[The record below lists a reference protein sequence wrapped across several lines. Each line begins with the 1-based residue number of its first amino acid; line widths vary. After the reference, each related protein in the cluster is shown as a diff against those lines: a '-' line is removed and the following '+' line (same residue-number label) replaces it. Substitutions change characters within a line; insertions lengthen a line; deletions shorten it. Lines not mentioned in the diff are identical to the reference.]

1 MPVISTSSKVL
12 SVLTLSALVI
22 VVLSVNTI
30 FPLPSARKSKSAFDI
45 LVLIK
50 LSSISI
56 MLGGIINSFNT
67 KSCAILT
74 FTTCA
79 FATLKSFVISTLLF
93 GINTSPVP
101 TARSSKSALLD
112 VVVIKLSSINISS
125 NCACCVTSIFC
136 VTVKLPVNPL
146 SPSTYEN
153 PGANVPVTVKLLNVL
168 VPFASKLLF
177 TVTLS
182 GM

>member
-1 MPVISTSSKVL
+1 MLVPF
-12 SVLTLSALVI
+12 TLKLFVT
-22 VVLSVNTI
+22 VVVFVKITL
-30 FPLPSARKSKSAFDI
+30 PLPSARKSKSALDI
-45 LVLIK
+45 FVLIK

-56 MLGGIINSFNT
+56 MLGGITISFNT

-79 FATLKSFVISTLLF
+79 FAALRLLSIFTLLL
-93 GINTSPVP
+93 GTNTLPVP

-136 VTVKLPVNPL
+136 VTVRLPVNPL

-153 PGANVPVTVKLLNVL
+153 PGSNDPVTVKLLNVL
-168 VPFASKLLF
+168 VPFTSKLLF
-177 TVTLS
+177 IVTLS
-182 GM
+182 GI